1 MQNEDNINNPDQ
13 SRVDPS
19 EDLDALSREPG
30 QNRVDPSEDE
40 PDQVEGSDQ

>member
-19 EDLDALSREPG
+19 ED
-30 QNRVDPSEDE
+30 E
-40 PDQVEGSDQ
+40 PDQVEAADQ

>member
-13 SRVDPS
+13 NRVDPS
-19 EDLDALSREPG
+19 EDIESLSRESG

-40 PDQVEGSDQ
+40 PDQVGDAEQ